1 MVVKLRLQ
9 RYGRKAAPFYKIV
22 ATDARKARDGKPIEY
37 IGTYSPKIDKNGQK
51 ELRLHEGRVKY
62 WLSVGAQPT
71 ETVSRLLGYAQIL
84 PPPPYTKKT
93 KRHIPK
99 ADRAF
104 STTTKVSLRPP
115 LVPEVVPTFVGSG
128 SLPSLANSH
137 TNSFVFH
144 QRLVSRS
151 TDLRRTFSS
160 FQPIAAAAS
169 LPTQARQSSTFAGRN
184 IFPRF
189 ISRAFRTIVFHR

>member
-51 ELRLHEGRVKY
+51 ELRLREDRIKY

-104 STTTKVSLRPP
+104 STMTNVSLRLP
-115 LVPEVVPTFVGSG
+115 LAPEVVPTFVGSRL
-128 SLPSLANSH
+128 LPSLSDSH
-137 TNSFVFH
+137 TNSVVFH
-144 QRLVSRS
+144 QRQASRS

-160 FQPIAAAAS
+160 FQPTALAAS
-169 LPTQARQSSTFAGRN
+169 LPTQARQNSVFAGRN
-184 IFPRF
+184 VSPRL
-189 ISRAFRTIVFHR
+189 ISRAFRAIVFHR

>member
-99 ADRAF
+99 ADRGM
-104 STTTKVSLRPP
+104 TGMP
-115 LVPEVVPTFVGSG
+115 GSSG
-128 SLPSLANSH
+128 GGNGVMGKGGGNGNKELGVANSA
-137 TNSFVFH
+137 
-144 QRLVSRS
+144 
-151 TDLRRTFSS
+151 SS
-160 FQPIAAAAS
+160 MA
-169 LPTQARQSSTFAGRN
+169 
-184 IFPRF
+184 
-189 ISRAFRTIVFHR
+189 